1 MSFDVF
7 LQGFGEAKQIG
18 MPREHVRRLFPIV
31 ESESEPDRWVVQYDE
46 LNRSEIFVK
55 GEQEPLDSLMVNR
68 PSGDIRLWD
77 ALLTI
82 MRLGSFV
89 MFWPGS
95 PLLVARG
102 CTYGPLP
109 DGMIEDFG
117 EPVVID
123 RAEEFFDLLKS
134 T

>member
-7 LQGFGEAKQIG
+7 LQGFGEAKRIG
-18 MPREHVRRLFPIV
+18 VPREQVRRLFPII
-31 ESESEPDRWVVQYDE
+31 ERESEPGRWVVQYDD
-46 LNRSEIFVK
+46 LNRSEIFVDRD
-55 GEQEPLDSLMVNR
+55 QEPLDSLMVNR
-68 PSGDIRLWD
+68 PSGDIRLWE

-82 MRLGSFV
+82 MRMGSFV

-95 PLLVARG
+95 RPLVARG
-102 CTYGPLP
+102 STYGPLP
-109 DGMIEDFG
+109 HAMVEDFG

-123 RAEEFFDLLKS
+123 RAEQFFDLLKS